1 MKRKKRNG
9 WALRSNKKKQAASRE
24 ERLQKYIF
32 QKKPPLFEKYAI
44 WSCRAARII
53 YLNLQFTLR
62 WIILLFAGGTS
73 FFAMHMYAPICRL
86 SMFKRLSS
94 SPSMVS
100 LRRVLLLNFVIIW
113 FPSSRRQMIP
123 AKYASACKCY

>member
-24 ERLQKYIF
+24 ESLQKYF
-32 QKKPPLFEKYAI
+32 FPKKTTPI
-44 WSCRAARII
+44 WKIRHSCRAARII

-73 FFAMHMYAPICRL
+73 FFAMHIYAPICRL